1 MNRRLQYEKEVKEV
15 IEMGKLPV
23 STNFVL
29 EYWGSKNWK
38 TKRGTPVKSFDIAVH
53 VCNSIYVQRM
63 RKLNPHFDN
72 RLFH

>member
-15 IEMGKLPV
+15 IQRENLPV
-23 STNFVL
+23 SVNFVL

-63 RKLNPHFDN
+63 RRLSPHFDN